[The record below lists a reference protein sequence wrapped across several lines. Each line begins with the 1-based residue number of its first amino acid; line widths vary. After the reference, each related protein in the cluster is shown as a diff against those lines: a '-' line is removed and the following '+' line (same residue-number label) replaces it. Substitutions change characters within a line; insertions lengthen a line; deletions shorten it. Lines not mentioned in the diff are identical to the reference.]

1 MAYVTEINR
10 CLPLSVPSPV
20 NISPKFMP
28 DSVWKILAAIH
39 CTPVTLPNRDLQG
52 RTLQL
57 WKYKDVLKG
66 TVTDAE
72 GNVRFFSGRKICN
85 PCNPHEEDHILLQ
98 RLESA
103 DLKQWHL
110 GYSSRTGEIHVFPYL
125 RAAGR
130 NDPHYVAKQIK
141 QIQEKIPGIKEEHFK
156 PSDLDAAKRELAGE
170 VVAWKKI
177 THYSLFGGTYRRP
190 FLHYK
195 EVQETQDN
203 CTRLLNQLEKL
214 LRRSDITQEERQ
226 QIKSLTKEIFVLRRQ
241 SYAFVPKDAQ
251 PPKGFA
257 FREPLQI
264 NHLTEGYNGSHPKNP
279 ISPKGGSDGSIG
291 GVGNDVG
298 IIEGLFETTKD
309 LEENLHY
316 FYIPSADGKV
326 PFSQKE
332 LQQILRELA
341 LGIYVHETIP
351 FFSLHFNSDTNMY
364 PVIHPVYEHT
374 LVGRVISLL
383 DYYMKGFLNG
393 GFFDELFLKDWQ
405 KFKSQDLKM
414 KCIDIH
420 NYCKKNLGNDV
431 EYLSV
436 REMIDNCKKNISSL
450 EKAASKGRETLEAF
464 AKSKGFGEAG
474 KLLFDEFL
482 GKPDPPIFSDY
493 SGFRSSFRI
502 IAKQNS
508 IKKSGN
514 IFELDGDFDVF
525 YTIEPDP
532 SYEEAL
538 QKYRYEYGCDPP
550 GYLRLVHAYEL
561 MVYQIRTVMPKLP
574 LFSELFEQLKV
585 INFLCYYLK
594 TLKKAQKIPVFSRKE
609 LDTTLGCI
617 PLFPH
622 LPIRKMR
629 TEKVEINFGKIFEK
643 MALPSRQKLEKYL
656 FSTEGRE
663 EPSQE
668 ITDSLLHHFRE
679 YLQESLKT
687 LSISQEKEFSE
698 EHKTF
703 IVQFLKGQ
711 RKSIQDLKSRQ
722 LSGKEQIRYNAPT
735 SKLSTGAYN
744 SSPFQEGDTELLL
757 RFTLLREKGKLLELK
772 QREKQALQ
780 SIAHA
785 EQNEEN
791 CHKAL
796 RRIDR
801 NWTYNT
807 AETCKKL
814 RHEIYENLEKTEAY
828 LCTTKT
834 ALESIQAQIAG
845 IESCSTMVSL
855 FSSQTTPYRESKT
868 VIEFYSE
875 QPEEEREENK
885 RIVGGCGLNLKN
897 LPVTPVPIE
906 LSLVSQMV
914 SGLVFVKLK
923 I

>member
-1 MAYVTEINR
+1 MASVTRKEEYV
-10 CLPLSVPSPV
+10 PLSALPPV
-20 NISPKFMP
+20 NISPKCMP

-52 RTLQL
+52 RTIQL

-85 PCNPHEEDHILLQ
+85 PCNPHEADSILLQ

-110 GYSSRTGEIHVFPYL
+110 GYSSRTGEIYVFPYL
-125 RAAGR
+125 RAAGK
-130 NDPHYVAKQIK
+130 DAHYIPKEIASVKKTIGNIK
-141 QIQEKIPGIKEEHFK
+141 KENIS
-156 PSDLDAAKRELAGE
+156 PADLSASKRELAGE
-170 VVAWKKI
+170 VIMYKWAK
-177 THYSLFGGTYRRP
+177 GRP
-190 FLHYK
+190 FMHWNK
-195 EVQETQDN
+195 VQQGQEGYRHLIK
-203 CTRLLNQLEKL
+203 RLNL
-214 LRRSDITQEERQ
+214 LLKREDLTSSQRAEATA
-226 QIKSLTKEIFVLRRQ
+226 LTKEVVRALRD
-241 SYAFVPKDAQ
+241 SYPFVPKDT
-251 PPKGFA
+251 KGFKDTQG
-257 FREPLQI
+257 FKERLQLA
-264 NHLTEGYNGSHPKNP
+264 HLTDTGS
-279 ISPKGGSDGSIG
+279 SKGDGNIG

-298 IIEGLFETTKD
+298 IIEGLFKTTQD

-326 PFSQKE
+326 PFSQNE

-464 AKSKGFGEAG
+464 VKSRGFGEAG

-594 TLKKAQKIPVFSRKE
+594 TLKKSQKIPVFSRKE

-698 EHKTF
+698 EHTTF

-722 LSGKEQIRYNAPT
+722 LSGKEQIRYNALT

-757 RFTLLREKGKLLELK
+757 RFTLLRRKGKTF
-772 QREKQALQ
+772 
-780 SIAHA
+780 
-785 EQNEEN
+785 
-791 CHKAL
+791 
-796 RRIDR
+796 RI
-801 NWTYNT
+801 
-807 AETCKKL
+807 ETKGETSPPIYCSCGTKGGKL
-814 RHEIYENLEKTEAY
+814 R
-828 LCTTKT
+828 
-834 ALESIQAQIAG
+834 
-845 IESCSTMVSL
+845 
-855 FSSQTTPYRESKT
+855 
-868 VIEFYSE
+868 
-875 QPEEEREENK
+875 
-885 RIVGGCGLNLKN
+885 
-897 LPVTPVPIE
+897 
-906 LSLVSQMV
+906 
-914 SGLVFVKLK
+914 
-923 I
+923 